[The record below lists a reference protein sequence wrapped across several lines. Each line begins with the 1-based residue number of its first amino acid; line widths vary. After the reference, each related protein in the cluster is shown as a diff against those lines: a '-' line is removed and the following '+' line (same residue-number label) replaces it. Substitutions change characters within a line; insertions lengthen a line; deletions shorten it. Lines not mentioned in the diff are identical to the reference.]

1 MIMLWLICLALA
13 MIYFRA
19 FVLFVR
25 ALLASFINE
34 NEVFSFQKK
43 KKKKRLLG
51 RGVQKVIKVSK
62 WGRCMRFLIR
72 PP

>member
-1 MIMLWLICLALA
+1 

-19 FVLFVR
+19 FALFVR

-43 KKKKRLLG
+43 KKKGLLG
-51 RGVQKVIKVSK
+51 RGVRKVIKVSK
-62 WGRCMRFLIR
+62 WECCMRFLI
-72 PP
+72 